1 MIYIALYDI
10 HGYIECRL
18 QKEKKVNNITLEVVR
33 DTHYE
38 YFRSMEIF
46 GFFLLFSSSRNGCAG
61 YFFSLRIK

>member
-38 YFRSMEIF
+38 YFRSMEFFWVLLVVFVFKKRMRWIF
-46 GFFLLFSSSRNGCAG
+46 LFSAH
-61 YFFSLRIK
+61 